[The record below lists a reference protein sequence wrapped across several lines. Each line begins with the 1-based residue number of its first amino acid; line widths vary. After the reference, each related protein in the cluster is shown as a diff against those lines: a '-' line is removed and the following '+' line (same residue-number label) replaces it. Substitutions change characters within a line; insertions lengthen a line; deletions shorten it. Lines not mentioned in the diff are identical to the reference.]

1 MINSIGG
8 DVVDNILVIS
18 SSLQGQSLLGDL
30 IKTAGNAMPVFASSG
45 NEARRIL
52 ADHDFELLVINT
64 PLSDEFG
71 HELAVFSAQKSSA
84 GIMLLVKNELADD
97 VSAKVEDFG
106 ILVVSKPIG
115 RPLFYQA
122 LKLIDASRK
131 RLLGLQSENS
141 RLQSKIEE
149 IRLVDR
155 AKCALIQY
163 LDMTEPQAH
172 RYIEKQAMDLRTTRR
187 KIAQNILQ
195 TYET

>member
-1 MINSIGG
+1 M
-8 DVVDNILVIS
+8 DRILVIS
-18 SSLQGQSLLGDL
+18 SSAQGQSLLGDL
-30 IKTAGNAMPVFASSG
+30 LKSAGNAMPVCACSG
-45 NEARRIL
+45 SEARRL
-52 ADHDFELLVINT
+52 LVDHDFELIIVNA

-71 HELAVFSAQKSSA
+71 HELAISAAQRSSS
-84 GIMLLVKNELADD
+84 GIILLVKSEIADD

-106 ILVVSKPIG
+106 VMVVSKPIG
-115 RPLFYQA
+115 KALFYQA

-131 RLLGLQSENS
+131 RLMGLQSENN

-187 KIAQNILQ
+187 NIAQNILQ